1 VEAGACEDESVDEGN
16 GDAAVNSLFEV
27 AQHAAGGGAV
37 EIELVA
43 FASEERGND
52 HGLAVDDESDVADEG
67 FVEDRIDGVAIVVA
81 AFGESADTGALGRRE
96 GHGERVAKR
105 D

>member
-1 VEAGACEDESVDEGN
+1 
-16 GDAAVNSLFEV
+16 
-27 AQHAAGGGAV
+27 
-37 EIELVA
+37 
-43 FASEERGND
+43 
-52 HGLAVDDESDVADEG
+52 VADEG